1 MKAGVR
7 KFSYIHSEVKNLQLS
22 MNYAFRFFLNSQ
34 ARTGTEG
41 FSCSADH
48 EQDWQP
54 YPVDLYS
61 AICDDHAY
69 IHTYI
74 TVLLL
79 PLHFIKGPFINSNTA
94 ALSFAV
100 WSYLPP
106 DNTMQS
112 SCLVTTLS
120 SGSRDRESHVIW
132 PKGQGDLSICCGKK
146 KKI

>member
-1 MKAGVR
+1 MAYDGLNKYMDAAAELGRNPVSKHQMEQADAGR
-7 KFSYIHSEVKNLQLS
+7 DGRT
-22 MNYAFRFFLNSQ
+22 RFARPKSQ
-34 ARTGTEG
+34 ARTDIN
-41 FSCSADH
+41 SPCSA
-48 EQDWQP
+48 E
-54 YPVDLYS
+54 
-61 AICDDHAY
+61 
-69 IHTYI
+69 HTNI

-106 DNTMQS
+106 DHTMQS

-120 SGSRDRESHVIW
+120 SGSRDRESRVIW

-146 KKI
+146 EKI

>member
-7 KFSYIHSEVKNLQLS
+7 KFSYIHSEVKNLQLF
-22 MNYAFRFFLNSQ
+22 MKYAFRFFLNSQ
-34 ARTGTEG
+34 ARTGTGG

-48 EQDWQP
+48 EQDWGFSCSADHEQDWP
-54 YPVDLYS
+54 YYPVDPYS
-61 AICDDHAY
+61 AICDDHTY

-106 DNTMQS
+106 DHTMQS

-120 SGSRDRESHVIW
+120 SGSRDRESRGI
-132 PKGQGDLSICCGKK
+132 
-146 KKI
+146 